1 VPGCSS
7 GEEAYSLAILLRE
20 LMEKEGRFFT
30 TQIFA
35 TDIDGDAIG
44 TARKGFYPSSIAP
57 DVGAERLKRF
67 FSKENEGYRV
77 DKGIREMLVFA
88 EQDVMRDPP
97 FTRLDLISCRNL
109 LIYMNVEL
117 QKKLFPLFHFALR
130 EKGILFLGPS
140 ETIGS
145 FMHLYAS
152 ASKKWKIYTRRPGS
166 RLTPQID
173 FPIPDPHME
182 GRLFGIRP
190 FSKPALPQEVERLL
204 LDHYTPPGV
213 VINGRGDIV
222 YFHGKTGGFLEPSPG
237 RANMNIKDM
246 AREGLKAVIMGMI
259 NRAIASKKS
268 VVRRYVR
275 IKSDGD
281 FISADITVRPF
292 RRTRNMEGLWMIL
305 FEKPVQSMESK
316 ASKIKGAKGSKE
328 ELRIKE
334 LEVELKNT
342 RENLQA
348 TIEELET
355 MNEELKSTNEEY
367 QSTNEELKSANEEL
381 ETSREELQSLNEEL
395 VTVNN
400 ELQQKNERLEQVRN
414 EMKKFLDT
422 MDIAV
427 IILDQKLRVRSFT
440 PQATRLVNLIESDVG
455 RPLSDMSNNL
465 EYDRFTGDVEQ
476 VLATGKEILVNVQSR
491 SKNWYLMKVRK
502 LEGERKEDSGVAISF
517 VDISDLKDIEAQL
530 KRVQAARKYAESI
543 VAAVGEPMLILAR
556 DLKVISANPVFC
568 KVFRT
573 SKEETIGRFIYEL
586 NNGQWDIPELRDLL
600 GKVLQEKMQLTNYKV
615 ELVLPKT
622 GKKSLLLNACQV
634 VEDDRGVDRIL
645 LAMREDTAR

>member
-1 VPGCSS
+1 
-7 GEEAYSLAILLRE
+7 
-20 LMEKEGRFFT
+20 
-30 TQIFA
+30 
-35 TDIDGDAIG
+35 
-44 TARKGFYPSSIAP
+44 
-57 DVGAERLKRF
+57 
-67 FSKENEGYRV
+67 
-77 DKGIREMLVFA
+77 
-88 EQDVMRDPP
+88 
-97 FTRLDLISCRNL
+97 
-109 LIYMNVEL
+109 
-117 QKKLFPLFHFALR
+117 
-130 EKGILFLGPS
+130 
-140 ETIGS
+140 
-145 FMHLYAS
+145 
-152 ASKKWKIYTRRPGS
+152 
-166 RLTPQID
+166 
-173 FPIPDPHME
+173 
-182 GRLFGIRP
+182 
-190 FSKPALPQEVERLL
+190 
-204 LDHYTPPGV
+204 
-213 VINGRGDIV
+213 
-222 YFHGKTGGFLEPSPG
+222 
-237 RANMNIKDM
+237 
-246 AREGLKAVIMGMI
+246 
-259 NRAIASKKS
+259 
-268 VVRRYVR
+268 
-275 IKSDGD
+275 
-281 FISADITVRPF
+281 
-292 RRTRNMEGLWMIL
+292 
-305 FEKPVQSMESK
+305 
-316 ASKIKGAKGSKE
+316 
-328 ELRIKE
+328 
-334 LEVELKNT
+334 
-342 RENLQA
+342 
-348 TIEELET
+348 